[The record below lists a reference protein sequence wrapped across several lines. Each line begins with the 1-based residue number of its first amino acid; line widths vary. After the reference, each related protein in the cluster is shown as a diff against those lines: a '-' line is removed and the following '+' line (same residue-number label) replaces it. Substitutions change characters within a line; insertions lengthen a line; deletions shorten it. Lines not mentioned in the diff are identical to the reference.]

1 MTNDMTDSEARNRI
15 FSTLISCEI
24 STYTAM
30 YALDRAVVPIS
41 NLLSLIDGLTKYRA
55 RKALRQL
62 IQDGVICYTSQGCPA
77 VVSHGEYRELISEA
91 APPVNGYALTEKGFN
106 TNEWHQA
113 YAQWEKSME
122 EWANG
127 YEAE

>member
-1 MTNDMTDSEARNRI
+1 MTNDEVKRKI
-15 FSTLISCEI
+15 FSMLINCEI
-24 STYTAM
+24 STYTAL
-30 YALDRAVVPIS
+30 YAPDRAVVTIGNIVES
-41 NLLSLIDGLTKYRA
+41 IEGLTKYKA
-55 RKALRQL
+55 RKALKQL
-62 IQDGVICYTSQGCPA
+62 IADGIICYTSQGCPA